1 MQQLNGSVPNT
12 ATPSPVPT
20 TGPGVELTTIHPNHR
35 QIPQARAVV
44 TMTVTHDQV
53 TIHAQLAMGRETSV
67 MQRWQRRRGRGKG
80 WWRVE
85 GIPSLAAAGDA
96 VSPELAAWLDRM
108 GFPYEV
114 ANMLPRAASAA
125 CSASIDAAAQELEV
139 AR

>member
-1 MQQLNGSVPNT
+1 MQQMSGDAPNT
-12 ATPSPVPT
+12 VTPSPVPT
-20 TGPGVELTTIHPNHR
+20 TGPGVELTTITPNHR
-35 QIPQARAVV
+35 QTPQARAVV

-67 MQRWQRRRGRGKG
+67 MQRWERRRGRGKG

-85 GIPSLAAAGDA
+85 GIASMGAAGAA

-108 GFPYEV
+108 AFPHEV
-114 ANMLPRAASAA
+114 ANMLPRAASSA
-125 CSASIDAAAQELEV
+125 CGAVIDAAAQELEV

>member
-1 MQQLNGSVPNT
+1 MQQMSGDAPNT
-12 ATPSPVPT
+12 VTPSPVPT
-20 TGPGVELTTIHPNHR
+20 TGPGAELTTNTPNHR
-35 QIPQARAVV
+35 QTPQARAVV

-67 MQRWQRRRGRGKG
+67 MQRWQRRRGPGKG

-114 ANMLPRAASAA
+114 ANMLPAKRASTAA
-125 CSASIDAAAQELEV
+125 V
-139 AR
+139 AEAEKAVQA